1 MAKKEKTNQKAQENW
16 SHKND
21 FPIVEIW
28 NTYQAL
34 AELIAPR
41 LRTFKA
47 HDKHGYCPDFKGMAE
62 WNQAIQQM
70 IDAFELIID
79 EDNRIFTDEEEQTI
93 DHGLELFGKYFRYL
107 WD

>member
-1 MAKKEKTNQKAQENW
+1 MAKKEKTTKKTQENW

-21 FPIVEIW
+21 FPIEEVW

-47 HDKHGYCPDFKGMAE
+47 HDKHGYS
-62 WNQAIQQM
+62 ISV
-70 IDAFELIID
+70 
-79 EDNRIFTDEEEQTI
+79 
-93 DHGLELFGKYFRYL
+93 H
-107 WD
+107 